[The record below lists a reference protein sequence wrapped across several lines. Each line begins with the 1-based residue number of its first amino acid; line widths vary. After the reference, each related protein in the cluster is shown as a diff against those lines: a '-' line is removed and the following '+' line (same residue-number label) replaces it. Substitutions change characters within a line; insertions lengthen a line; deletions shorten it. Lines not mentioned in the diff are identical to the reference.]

1 MTTLSELQVPRLGEC
16 RFDSPLGKY
25 VAGRRTNEHYVDEDD
40 RVLFDDTVELLRAR
54 RLPARPSSRPSN
66 RAAPGAGSSSSPA
79 PRGSASSPAA
89 ASAPASTTSSAGS
102 SSSSTR
108 TTRVDDVVGFRH
120 GFAGLVPG
128 LGPAPVALTPDTVA
142 TINEQG
148 GTDPRQLARAP
159 RTPR

>member
-54 RLPARPSSRPSN
+54 QLPLDRLPTFEPGGPRR
-66 RAAPGAGSSSSPA
+66 RIFFEPGATRVGIVTCGGLCPGLNDVI
-79 PRGSASSPAA
+79 RGLVLELHAHY
-89 ASAPASTTSSAGS
+89 G
-102 SSSSTR
+102 
-108 TTRVDDVVGFRH
+108 VDDVIGFRH

-128 LGPAPVALTPDTVA
+128 LGPAPVVLTPESVA
-142 TINEQG
+142 TIN
-148 GTDPRQLARAP
+148 
-159 RTPR
+159 